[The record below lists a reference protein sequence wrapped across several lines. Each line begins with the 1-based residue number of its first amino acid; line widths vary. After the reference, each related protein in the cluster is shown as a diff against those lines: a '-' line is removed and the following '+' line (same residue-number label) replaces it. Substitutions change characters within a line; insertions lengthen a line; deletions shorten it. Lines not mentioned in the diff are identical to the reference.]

1 MTELSKSEKEIYD
14 LRREK
19 VEKLKETGSFPTY
32 FKNASFIT
40 DIHANHQS
48 LDNGEQTKVSVI
60 VRGRVISI
68 RSFGKLT
75 FIDVKDSTGK
85 IQLLASKDDSDKK
98 LEENIELMDVGDIV
112 GTSGVI
118 MKTKKGELSLKISNL
133 IVLSKSLRTLP
144 EKCMD

>member
-1 MTELSKSEKEIYD
+1 VTELSKSEKEIYD

-32 FKNASFIT
+32 FKNTSFIT

-48 LDNGEQTKVSVI
+48 LDNGEQTKVSVT

-75 FIDVKDSTGK
+75 FIDLKDSTGK

-112 GTSGVI
+112 GTSGII
-118 MKTKKGELSLKISNL
+118 MKTKKESF
-133 IVLSKSLRTLP
+133 R
-144 EKCMD
+144 

>member
-1 MTELSKSEKEIYD
+1 MTELSKSEKEIYN

-40 DIHANHQS
+40 DIHASHQS
-48 LDNGEQTKVSVI
+48 LDNGEQTKVIVT

-75 FIDVKDSTGK
+75 F
-85 IQLLASKDDSDKK
+85 L
-98 LEENIELMDVGDIV
+98 
-112 GTSGVI
+112 
-118 MKTKKGELSLKISNL
+118 
-133 IVLSKSLRTLP
+133 
-144 EKCMD
+144 